1 MQRKICARKIDELG
15 RIVLPQEARMAL
27 GIKEKQALDVY
38 IDEDTI
44 LLKLFND
51 IPICSLC
58 GESDVQLTEVNH
70 SLICN
75 NCITKIK
82 DI

>member
-27 GIKEKQALDVY
+27 GIKEKQVLDVY